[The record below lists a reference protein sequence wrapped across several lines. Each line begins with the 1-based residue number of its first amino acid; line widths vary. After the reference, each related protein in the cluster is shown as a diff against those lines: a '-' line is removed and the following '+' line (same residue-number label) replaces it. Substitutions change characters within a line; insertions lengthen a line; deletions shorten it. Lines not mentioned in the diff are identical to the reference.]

1 MSVNKTLE
9 ERGSRYG
16 RFVDHAEIA
25 QGLQTVLWQS
35 PNWETLDNDIRQ
47 ALCVICDKMARIC
60 NGDPNYTDNY
70 HDIQGYAKLVEDRL
84 LAEQSLI

>member
-16 RFVDHAEIA
+16 RFVDHAAIA
-25 QGLQTVLWQS
+25 QGLLEVLWS
-35 PNWETLDNDIRQ
+35 TPGWLNVPRDARQ
-47 ALCVICDKMARIC
+47 ALCTICDKMARIC
-60 NGDPNYTDNY
+60 NGDPDYTDNY

-84 LAEQSLI
+84 LAEQTLI